1 MQHVHDAADHPT
13 VVDPVRPAATARQ
26 QRLDPRPF
34 PIAQPI
40 QLHHPSLP
48 TTGSLNHETASR
60 GIPELSTDPSRLLEE
75 AKRSRDVTLRQN
87 LAARALELA
96 QQAEAIASFPNDVEG
111 LRMRIAQ
118 YRQMLAG
125 AGSEPKQRVVAELLR
140 DAEDKFEKISSRQQ
154 PSRPHRVAAA

>member
-1 MQHVHDAADHPT
+1 MRSPEA
-13 VVDPVRPAATARQ
+13 
-26 QRLDPRPF
+26 L
-34 PIAQPI
+34 
-40 QLHHPSLP
+40 
-48 TTGSLNHETASR
+48 R
-60 GIPELSTDPSRLLEE
+60 GEASRLLEE

-118 YRQMLAG
+118 YRQMLAS